1 MIDDPRYNIQM
12 TNNVISEKITAI
24 EIRIKLSGSSP
35 IGSDA
40 VGLIPRATASVSLQ
54 RF

>member
-12 TNNVISEKITAI
+12 TNIVEKITAI